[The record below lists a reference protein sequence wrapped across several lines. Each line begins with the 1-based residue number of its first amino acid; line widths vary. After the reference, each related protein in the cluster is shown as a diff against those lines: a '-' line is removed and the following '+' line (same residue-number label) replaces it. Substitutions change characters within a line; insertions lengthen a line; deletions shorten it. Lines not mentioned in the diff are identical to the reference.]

1 MEGEAPEAPLGS
13 FESATA
19 AVPPREA
26 ERCGELE
33 SEVDTELLFP
43 PPVSAPSPVSP
54 LGREATQASAPLWA
68 PEPGLRRLFL
78 CQKRG
83 ASLLAAVEER
93 MAEDLDVCLSGEQIQ
108 ESLTPFSSPSR
119 LVQEFLQQHFGAK
132 EEEEVARRRRAPPV
146 RCSSLSTREAGDPCS
161 SSSLSPLS
169 PLSPACSLTASFK
182 RPLLPLLPVSLNLRT
197 VFRRHFPPD
206 FIARLQSG
214 GEPRYQL
221 LPPLQALCV
230 SRGNEALLLAC
241 LAQESPCLR
250 VGPLPGGDI
259 LSVHL
264 SPAPVGFLFPAA
276 AHLLFFL
283 TPSILHVYAV
293 VLLPA
298 APGQEDSCHARDLPA
313 QTSVSGTS
321 DHPVFRSAENGALP
335 LFLPSYEQPDL
346 SSPLSAS
353 ASGRVCPTVR
363 LRRGAIRLIRLES
376 SALVFPESLRSR
388 FSSAARAA
396 TGAASVQVSPFLS
409 STAEGAVFLS
419 VPDNAPCD
427 SSAAAPQSERRRRR
441 RQPSLGDIYQLL
453 LHPGP
458 PGRLRAP
465 ARLRRLPLAVAGA
478 SGARCARCMQLRKHS
493 GEDAIFETPPP
504 HTRGE
509 AGVKL
514 LRCFPAGLLAVV
526 DDRDAVYI
534 YRLVSEGC
542 RESLRRSLCGAA
554 KREEETGVG
563 RRGDTANREE
573 DARGASAGTEA
584 PRPQAAGHW
593 LPAFLRSETFPHSAR
608 EEREDDVIDSEEET
622 ARQRWGVAGV
632 LGSVSRKIRKLLSRE
647 TSPSPP
653 LCSSRFPPPSVL
665 PVSGLSFALAGSGA
679 SSGGEFHGDFL
690 LGPQQTAADSSPTS
704 APCGLASVSR
714 EAYLEAVV
722 NALGATPSQ
731 TGLWSPP
738 GDRYGTESR
747 DLVSSAVAFK
757 GLECVAY
764 LPAHVWRERLVLSPT
779 APTRAPENGGG
790 AANAATKAEANRE
803 ADGEAAQRETR
814 SFLSSFWP
822 SGQGAPRP
830 TGVEGEGARCVAT
843 RDGTKEFSDAN
854 AACEDLLLSVVD
866 IVPALTVGPYPTVSL
881 ITARGDRVALRLR
894 PRSRGC
900 APCSQCGGA
909 DLSTQPLSLGVSSV
923 LPSPFFS
930 TVAYPRNR
938 LGALPPALRPF
949 CGDVAS
955 IGGGS
960 VGTLPTKS
968 HAPCSFYS
976 NGLNLF
982 AASPTLSRL
991 FDVRDRDGSEE
1002 GASAPAFVSLRVS
1015 LPSASP
1021 SSSPFFLN
1029 ACLPLQLPSAPLAA
1043 CELPLFFASND
1054 FSPSFCLPPTDGLS
1068 PGLDAAQLSSLDLSA
1083 LGSGS
1088 GAGAGASSPTEG
1100 ALVHRHLM
1108 IVCATEVLL
1117 VAVDRCRAVLSPSS
1131 AAPVEG
1137 ASVLARP
1144 PSPRATAALDASWAL
1159 ETCTASGAAA
1169 AVAARTQA
1177 LGAAT
1182 AVLDAAE
1189 SWVRAGPAGP
1199 RLERL
1204 ARDLV
1209 QNGSVLAAALPPSLP
1224 APVWSPTLWHCLC
1237 EVASQRGSADAALGL
1252 FFSLSAPRLWSLEEA
1267 PPPSSQPVFFLRRLH
1282 LASPP
1287 GASRQVSKSRVLARR
1302 RASERRQVDGGD
1314 REDDTSLGWWTEE
1327 DSEARE
1333 PRRGSKEE
1341 LSREAVAP
1349 WVEGL
1354 AARAALLLRTI
1365 ADWPICM
1372 VNPSILD
1379 PSVSGSLLSPSSPP
1393 TASALP
1399 PRLFPLCVRWNAAYL
1414 GTVYDALNDLLQFLY
1429 LQCLPTSSLSFV
1441 AALLASPLSP
1451 TALLRRPPS
1460 AEPRLEAVS
1469 EAAERARKA
1478 LLAVLL
1484 PHALPEDASG
1494 DAREAAEG
1502 AARRVPA
1509 SAEYSEQQSLLLGLT
1524 LSLLRARAIVYL
1536 FLVLQEFSP
1545 ARQQHVWSLLLG
1557 ETEGGR
1563 DSCLAR
1569 LLVHTPLRALLSG
1582 DETLNEALPATTQ
1595 SRGLREA
1602 AADGEGGED
1611 FADEW
1616 FCRNVMHALLL
1627 LDPTPQRPG
1636 SVTRRLCASLPWL
1649 AATCNVE
1656 LLLPRWWEAER
1667 RDGGSAATLASCRRL
1682 SLFVADIFAGFSGRC
1697 QTSFFVTAME
1707 HFLASTPQPSPV
1719 VALHFALRLL
1729 YASLRHD
1736 SPPSLSSFSSSVA
1749 CPDVIARAF
1758 GAALARGAA
1767 KAARE
1772 SAGAEA
1778 ARFSIFFARAWV
1790 EYLACIL
1797 NYEIPDDAFF
1807 GDGAGDEQAA
1817 LAPREQSCEREERKR
1832 AALQQ
1837 LQWAAL
1843 DELFGVYRL
1852 QLPPLPEAHTGG
1864 RCEQAGT
1871 EEETEREARSFGVFG
1886 PFRPPGNEFVVSAL
1900 EWLVHHSLD
1909 SGVCTPESRVES
1921 PRDVSRSACA
1931 LAPQSRFA
1939 CGELDGGARAD
1950 ARLSPAALRTLQ
1962 VYLHRR
1968 FFQNGRAAQGDVL
1981 LRLYRHQG
1989 ARVESAAVLCALATR
2004 GAKQDLFRS
2013 EHGDW
2018 QAGETTKKET
2028 DSFSLLLPVTV
2039 KAQALRWAR
2048 ATLQEEIDLAAGH
2061 ARRGPGLHA
2070 GAAGEESKKGDEGDT
2085 PRAQRHGQG
2094 KRHYTTEAI
2103 LHLFGRLFRTA
2114 EEVAYLSR
2122 VGAEESGELESD
2134 SETRKTIQQLAVVRD
2149 AIGNLSEALE
2159 KLQLPLWRHLKNR
2172 LECQRA
2178 RALLQTPP
2186 TACSFLA
2193 AEPEADLR
2201 AIPSYIMP
2209 PVSLSGV
2216 CTLGQQV
2223 ETVPNLFHAAQ
2234 MFFCV
2239 PLSLRALL
2247 FDFRRLVSLTSL
2259 SLLPPCPV
2267 SSSSSASC
2275 SSSPPFSGSIS
2286 EEADSL
2292 GGQGEGEREASL
2304 CLELENSP
2312 QFPHLQQAA
2321 ETVRNT
2327 AEALL
2332 FSFSA
2337 RLVVAP
2343 DSFDSLTGTIDLS
2356 GSAADLLER
2365 GEASS
2370 LIEKVLAVCI
2380 YSWGGAAPARASAA
2394 ASPLSLFPVS
2404 QAGNLELLCCLET
2417 VHALSCL
2424 LESGGGDQ
2432 PSGFP
2437 LLVAERWLGLSGA
2450 SAFQVYFELLSARDR
2465 LAASCEALR
2474 HGVAR
2479 LLAEGRF
2486 SESQTDAADPS
2497 LSSVPTAVQVADV
2510 TPGVVETHLVSI
2522 LVALAA
2528 LWVDEEARESVREGR
2543 VAFGTEELHAP
2554 AVQALESFLR
2564 AVAEQRWAQLPRK
2577 RGETEEHEEEGTE
2590 GSMEEK
2596 GSELS
2601 AEALEKARETL
2612 AKLRALLAC
2621 SEEV

>member
-1 MEGEAPEAPLGS
+1 MEGEAPGAPLES
-13 FESATA
+13 FEPATA
-19 AVPPREA
+19 GVPPREA
-26 ERCGELE
+26 ERCGEVE
-33 SEVDTELLFP
+33 READTESMLPSF
-43 PPVSAPSPVSP
+43 VSAPSPVSA
-54 LGREATQASAPLWA
+54 LCREAAQASSRLWA
-68 PEPGLRRLFL
+68 PEPGLRRLAL
-78 CQKRG
+78 SQKRG
-83 ASLLAAVEER
+83 VSLLAAAEER
-93 MAEDLDVCLSGEQIQ
+93 MAEDLDVCLSGEEIQ
-108 ESLTPFSSPSR
+108 ESLTPFSSPYR
-119 LVQEFLQQHFGAK
+119 LVQEFLQRHFREK
-132 EEEEVARRRRAPPV
+132 EETAARRRRTSPL
-146 RCSSLSTREAGDPCS
+146 RFSSLSTRAAVDPCS
-161 SSSLSPLS
+161 SSPSLSPLS
-169 PLSPACSLTASFK
+169 PLSPACSVAASFK

-197 VFRRHFPPD
+197 LFRRRFPPEVA
-206 FIARLQSG
+206 ARLQSG

-230 SRGNEALLLAC
+230 SRGNDALLLAC

-276 AHLLFFL
+276 SHLLFFL

-298 APGQEDSCHARDLPA
+298 APGSEDSCPARDLPS
-313 QTSVSGTS
+313 QTSASAPS
-321 DHPVFRSAENGALP
+321 DHPLFRSAETGTLP
-335 LFLPSYEQPDL
+335 LFLPSYVQPDL

-353 ASGRVCPTVR
+353 SSGRVCPTVR
-363 LRRGAIRLIRLES
+363 WRRGAFRLIRLES
-376 SALVFPESLRSR
+376 FSLAFPESLRSR

-396 TGAASVQVSPFLS
+396 TGAASVKVSPFLS
-409 STAEGAVFLS
+409 STADGAVFLS
-419 VPDNAPCD
+419 VPDSAPCD
-427 SSAAAPQSERRRRR
+427 ASAAASESERRRRR
-441 RQPSLGDIYQLL
+441 QPRLGDIYQLL

-478 SGARCARCMQLRKHS
+478 SGANCPHCKQPRKS
-493 GEDAIFETPPP
+493 CGEGSATFETPPP

-514 LRCFPAGLLAVV
+514 LRCFPASLLAVV

-542 RESLRRSLCGAA
+542 REPPRSSLCGAPQ
-554 KREEETGVG
+554 REEETGVG
-563 RRGDTANREE
+563 RRNDTANREG
-573 DARGASAGTEA
+573 DARGSSAGAET
-584 PRPQAAGHW
+584 PRPEGAAGHW

-608 EEREDDVIDSEEET
+608 EEREDDMNDSEEET

-632 LGSVSRKIRKLLSRE
+632 LGSVSRKIRKLWPRE
-647 TSPSPP
+647 ASPSPP
-653 LCSSRFPPPSVL
+653 LCSSRFPPPAML
-665 PVSGLSFALAGSGA
+665 PVSGLSSALAGSSA
-679 SSGGEFHGDFL
+679 SFGGRFHGDFL
-690 LGPQQTAADSSPTS
+690 LGPQQTAPEASRTAP
-704 APCGLASVSR
+704 PCGLASVSR
-714 EAYLEAVV
+714 ETYLEAVV
-722 NALGATPSQ
+722 NALGATSSE
-731 TGLWSPP
+731 TGPWSPT
-738 GDRYGTESR
+738 GARYGAESR
-747 DLVSSAVAFK
+747 DRVSSAVAFK

-764 LPAHVWRERLVLSPT
+764 LPAHIWRERLVLSPK
-779 APTRAPENGGG
+779 APTRAPENAGGP
-790 AANAATKAEANRE
+790 ANATTKANANLE
-803 ADGEAAQRETR
+803 ADGEAEQGKTR

-822 SGQGAPRP
+822 SGRGAEPRP
-830 TGVEGEGARCVAT
+830 TGVEGRARRVAT
-843 RDGTKEFSDAN
+843 EDGAKEFSDAN
-854 AACEDLLLSVVD
+854 AVCEDLLLSVVD

-881 ITARGDRVALRLR
+881 ITTRGDRVALRLR
-894 PRSRGC
+894 PLSRGS

-909 DLSTQPLSLGVSSV
+909 DLSTQPLSLGISSV

-930 TVAYPRNR
+930 AVACRRNR
-938 LGALPPALRPF
+938 LAALPPALRPF

-955 IGGGS
+955 FGGAS
-960 VGTLPTKS
+960 AEPLPTTS
-968 HAPCSFYS
+968 LASCSFYS
-976 NGLNLF
+976 NGLHLF

-991 FDVRDRDGSEE
+991 FDMGDRDASED
-1002 GASAPAFVSLRVS
+1002 GASPPAFVSLRVC
-1015 LPSASP
+1015 LPSAST
-1021 SSSPFFLN
+1021 SSAPFFLS
-1029 ACLPLQLPSAPLAA
+1029 ACLPLQLPSAPLAGG
-1043 CELPLFFASND
+1043 ELPLFFASND
-1054 FSPSFCLPPTDGLS
+1054 FAPSFCLPPTDGLP

-1083 LGSGS
+1083 LGAGS
-1088 GAGAGASSPTEG
+1088 GAAAGSSPSEG
-1100 ALVHRHLM
+1100 ALVQRLLL
-1108 IVCATEVLL
+1108 IVCASEILL

-1131 AAPVEG
+1131 AAVVEG
-1137 ASVLARP
+1137 ASVLAHP

-1159 ETCTASGAAA
+1159 ETCTASGTAA

-1177 LGAAT
+1177 LGAAS
-1182 AVLDAAE
+1182 AVLEAAE

-1237 EVASQRGSADAALGL
+1237 EVASHRGSADAALGL
-1252 FFSLSAPRLWSLEEA
+1252 FFSLSAPRLWSLEA
-1267 PPPSSQPVFFLRRLH
+1267 PPPSPQPVFFLRRLH

-1287 GASRQVSKSRVLARR
+1287 SASRQVSKFRVLARR
-1302 RASERRQVDGGD
+1302 RASERRQVDGAD
-1314 REDDTSLGWWTEE
+1314 REDDTSLGWWAEE
-1327 DSEARE
+1327 DGEAMER
-1333 PRRGSKEE
+1333 RRGSEEE
-1341 LSREAVAP
+1341 LSPEEEVAP
-1349 WVEGL
+1349 WIEGL
-1354 AARAALLLRTI
+1354 AARAALVLRVI

-1372 VNPSILD
+1372 INASVLD
-1379 PSVSGSLLSPSSPP
+1379 PSVSGSLLSPSSLP

-1414 GTVYDALNDLLQFLY
+1414 GTVFDALNDLLQFLY

-1441 AALLASPLSP
+1441 TALLASPLSP

-1460 AEPRLEAVS
+1460 AEHRLEAAS

-1484 PHALPEDASG
+1484 PQAALPEEDASG

-1502 AARRVPA
+1502 VVPRVPS
-1509 SAEYSEQQSLLLGLT
+1509 SAEYSEQQRLLLGLT

-1557 ETEGGR
+1557 ETEDGR
-1563 DSCLAR
+1563 ELSLAR
-1569 LLVHTPLRALLSG
+1569 LLVQTPLRALLSG
-1582 DETLNEALPATTQ
+1582 DETLNQALAATQ

-1602 AADGEGGED
+1602 GTDGEGAED
-1611 FADEW
+1611 FADDF
-1616 FCRNVMHALLL
+1616 FCRKVMHALLL

-1636 SVTRRLCASLPWL
+1636 SITRRLCASLPWL

-1656 LLLPRWWEAER
+1656 LLLPRWWEAET
-1667 RDGGSAATLASCRRL
+1667 RDGSSAATLASCRRL
-1682 SLFVADIFAGFSGRC
+1682 SLFVADIFAGFSGRS
-1697 QTSFFVTAME
+1697 QTAFFGTAME

-1729 YASLRHD
+1729 DAALRHD
-1736 SPPSLSSFSSSVA
+1736 SPASLSSLSSSVA

-1772 SAGAEA
+1772 SAGAEVA
-1778 ARFSIFFARAWV
+1778 LVPIFLARAWV

-1797 NYEIPDDAFF
+1797 NFEVPDNSFF
-1807 GDGAGDEQAA
+1807 EDETGDEQAD
-1817 LAPREQSCEREERKR
+1817 LAPCEQKLDREERKR

-1843 DELFGVYRL
+1843 DELFSVYTL
-1852 QLPPLPEAHTGG
+1852 QLPPLPEVRTGG

-1900 EWLVHHSLD
+1900 EWLVHRSLN

-1921 PRDVSRSACA
+1921 PRGVSRSADA
-1931 LAPQSRFA
+1931 PAPQPRFA
-1939 CGELDGGARAD
+1939 CGELDSGTRSD
-1950 ARLSPAALRTLQ
+1950 AWLSPAALRTLQ

-1968 FFQNGRAAQGDVL
+1968 FFQSGKAAQGDML

-2004 GAKQDLFRS
+2004 GAKQDLFLS
-2013 EHGDW
+2013 DHGEL
-2018 QAGETTKKET
+2018 QAGETTKEET

-2048 ATLQEEIDLAAGH
+2048 ETLQEEIDLTVRH
-2061 ARRGPGLHA
+2061 ARRGHGLHA
-2070 GAAGEESKKGDEGDT
+2070 GAAGEESKGDEGDT
-2085 PRAQRHGQG
+2085 PRAQSHGQG
-2094 KRHYTTEAI
+2094 RHYSTEAI

-2114 EEVAYLSR
+2114 EEVAHLSR
-2122 VGAEESGELESD
+2122 AGAEEGSELESD
-2134 SETRKTIQQLAVVRD
+2134 RETRKTIQQLAVVRD
-2149 AIGNLSEALE
+2149 AIGNLIEVLE
-2159 KLQLPLWRHLKNR
+2159 KLHLPLWRHLKTR

-2178 RALLQTPP
+2178 RALLQAPP
-2186 TACSFLA
+2186 TACIFA
-2193 AEPEADLR
+2193 DAEREADQR
-2201 AIPSYIMP
+2201 VIPSYIVP

-2223 ETVPNLFHAAQ
+2223 ETVPKLFHAAQ

-2239 PLSLRALL
+2239 PLALRALL

-2259 SLLPPCPV
+2259 ALLPAGSV
-2267 SSSSSASC
+2267 SSPCSASGSSS
-2275 SSSPPFSGSIS
+2275 FLGDSIGG
-2286 EEADSL
+2286 EAERL
-2292 GGQGEGEREASL
+2292 GGRGEGGCEASL

-2337 RLVVAP
+2337 RLAVAP
-2343 DSFDSLTGTIDLS
+2343 DSFDSLTGTLDLS

-2370 LIEKVLAVCI
+2370 LIEKVLAVCM
-2380 YSWGGAAPARASAA
+2380 YSWAEAAPVRVSAA
-2394 ASPLSLFPVS
+2394 ASPLLLFPVS

-2417 VHALSCL
+2417 VHAFSCL
-2424 LESGGGDQ
+2424 LDSGGGDRQ
-2432 PSGFP
+2432 SAFP
-2437 LLVAERWLGLSGA
+2437 LLVAEGWLGLSAA
-2450 SAFQVYFELLSARDR
+2450 SAFQAYFELLNARDR

-2474 HGVAR
+2474 QGVAR

-2486 SESQTDAADPS
+2486 SESQADAASPS
-2497 LSSVPTAVQVADV
+2497 LSGVPTAVQVADV
-2510 TPGVVETHLVSI
+2510 TPDVVETHLVSI

-2543 VAFGTEELHAP
+2543 MAFGTEELHAP
-2554 AVQALESFLR
+2554 AVQTLESFLR
-2564 AVAEQRWAQLPRK
+2564 AVAEQRGAQLPRE
-2577 RGETEEHEEEGTE
+2577 RGETEEHEEEGAE

-2596 GSELS
+2596 GGELS
-2601 AEALEKARETL
+2601 SEALEKARETL
-2612 AKLRALLAC
+2612 AKLRALIAC